1 MISLNQLYDFMQKE
15 NYVSWRLSFQRRL
28 EERYSSEWLRQLFEQ
43 HGSVLRYI
51 STDEPKSVEDTKN
64 DAVGILEGFT
74 KP

>member
-1 MISLNQLYDFMQKE
+1 MKRLGVREKKDESVFDN
-15 NYVSWRLSFQRRL
+15 LSFQRRL